1 MPVARFCAVKTAQQH
16 NTRSTNVPT
25 PTEPTGYSKPNEPY
39 GNTREDVPGAAQPR
53 EVVPEQES
61 APEHSEGACEDGVT
75 DAADRGQSAPTGRPS
90 GKPPTSRHQTR
101 VDRASGTVHLLF
113 GAVEDLLADLT
124 AHGAPDGGVVRV
136 ERLVRNRADTMGG
149 VATLGIAVTA
159 RRADEILSCWV
170 IVARLG
176 LDPWGRPV
184 SGEAAQRAARRHHEA
199 QRLIG
204 ALVAD
209 AGFDLRMGLY
219 QLPEDCYTLAATCES
234 LRDLRDLRG
243 HPDRP
248 HGEEPHGEEQAPKDR
263 GGDPE
268 YQAEREEN
276 EEREE
281 SVDEGDAEEQ
291 GGGHDA

>member
-1 MPVARFCAVKTAQQH
+1 M
-16 NTRSTNVPT
+16 PT
-25 PTEPTGYSKPNEPY
+25 PNEPNEHSKPNEPHSD
-39 GNTREDVPGAAQPR
+39 TRDGIPSTPQPHDTL
-53 EVVPEQES
+53 
-61 APEHSEGACEDGVT
+61 PEHMPEAEHPDEAPDEAMSGTVNRGRRP
-75 DAADRGQSAPTGRPS
+75 AAATR
-90 GKPPTSRHQTR
+90 PPTDRPLRASLHRTR
-101 VDRASGTVHLLF
+101 VDRVTGAVHLLF
-113 GAVEDLLADLT
+113 GAVENLLTDLT

-149 VATLGIAVTA
+149 AATMGIAVTA

-184 SGEAAQRAARRHHEA
+184 SGEAAQRAARRHHDA

-209 AGFDLRMGLY
+209 AGFDVRLGLY

-234 LRDLRDLRG
+234 LRDLRDLRDLYG

-248 HGEEPHGEEQAPKDR
+248 RGEEPHGEEQAAKNH
-263 GGDPE
+263 GGDTE
-268 YQAEREEN
+268 YQAGREEN

-281 SVDEGDAEEQ
+281 TVDEGDTEEQ

>member
-1 MPVARFCAVKTAQQH
+1 MPTPIEPNEHSK
-16 NTRSTNVPT
+16 
-25 PTEPTGYSKPNEPY
+25 PTEPLSD
-39 GNTREDVPGAAQPR
+39 TRDGIPSTPQPHDTL
-53 EVVPEQES
+53 
-61 APEHSEGACEDGVT
+61 PEHMSASPN
-75 DAADRGQSAPTGRPS
+75 DRPVDSSPHR
-90 GKPPTSRHQTR
+90 TR
-101 VDRASGTVHLLF
+101 VDRATGAVHLLF

-136 ERLVRNRADTMGG
+136 ERLVRNRADTIGG

-184 SGEAAQRAARRHHEA
+184 SGEAAQRAARRHHDA

-209 AGFDLRMGLY
+209 AGFDVRLGLY

-234 LRDLRDLRG
+234 LRDLRDLRDLYG

-248 HGEEPHGEEQAPKDR
+248 RGEEPHGEEQAAKNH
-263 GGDPE
+263 GGDTE
-268 YQAEREEN
+268 YQAGREEN

-281 SVDEGDAEEQ
+281 TVDEGDTEEQ

>member
-1 MPVARFCAVKTAQQH
+1 M
-16 NTRSTNVPT
+16 PT
-25 PTEPTGYSKPNEPY
+25 PIEPNERNEHSKPNEP
-39 GNTREDVPGAAQPR
+39 
-53 EVVPEQES
+53 
-61 APEHSEGACEDGVT
+61 HSETRDGIPST
-75 DAADRGQSAPTGRPS
+75 PQPHDTLADHMSASPNDRPVDS
-90 GKPPTSRHQTR
+90 SPHRMR
-101 VDRASGTVHLLF
+101 VDRATGAVHLLF

-136 ERLVRNRADTMGG
+136 ERLVRNRADTLGG

-176 LDPWGRPV
+176 LDPWVRPV
-184 SGEAAQRAARRHHEA
+184 SGEAAQRAARRHHDA

-209 AGFDLRMGLY
+209 AGFDVRLGLY
-219 QLPEDCYTLAATCES
+219 QLPQDCYTLTATCEA
-234 LRDLRDLRG
+234 LHDPRDLLS

-248 HGEEPHGEEQAPKDR
+248 HGEEPRGEEQAPKDH
-263 GGDPE
+263 GGGLGS
-268 YQAEREEN
+268 QAEREEN

-281 SVDEGDAEEQ
+281 SVDEGDTEEQ